1 MWIRIRV
8 MGTSWIQMED
18 TDPDRGYGYGFAK
31 KNIMKVTK
39 YKQTKCNKNQL
50 NFNTVHFFG
59 SDQFFTSWIWIRME
73 TNAEES
79 GSHYNVCGSIS
90 LIFGSST
97 GTYR

>member
-50 NFNTVHFFG
+50 NFNTFFLAQTNFLLPGFG
-59 SDQFFTSWIWIRME
+59 SAWRQMQKNPDHITMY
-73 TNAEES
+73 ADPY
-79 GSHYNVCGSIS
+79 H
-90 LIFGSST
+90 
-97 GTYR
+97 